1 MSFQVGDIVGDYQIV
16 GLLGVGGM
24 GKVYKVR
31 NQISDRI
38 DALKVLLPDLA
49 DNPDLED
56 RFVREIKVLASLNH
70 PNIAGLRI
78 GGHRDRISLH
88 PAGWPSTREALTPQE
103 PDRREQRSSVPDL
116 STILIQLFAGLSRG
130 MVLFLLSAGLSLI
143 FGVMNI
149 LNFAHATFWLLA
161 GYITV
166 TIYNYLLGYFEPGFY
181 LLIPAVVAATA
192 IMIVVGLVVERFL
205 IRRMYNRELAEQL
218 LLTFALVLILGD
230 VIKLIW
236 GVENRRI
243 FVPVT
248 PVEAFGAFINP
259 YYFFLIGAGLA
270 VAIGLWAFL
279 HRTKYGK
286 IVRAA
291 VYSREM
297 VSALGIRIPLIYAG
311 VFAAGIGIAAFAAG
325 IFSPLLPMGLGVDI
339 DIIIQCFAVVVIG
352 GFGSILG
359 TFVAS
364 LLVGIVYSFS
374 ILLWPDGA
382 VAVIFLIVIAVLI
395 WRPWGLFGTE
405 LRS

>member
-1 MSFQVGDIVGDYQIV
+1 
-16 GLLGVGGM
+16 
-24 GKVYKVR
+24 
-31 NQISDRI
+31 
-38 DALKVLLPDLA
+38 
-49 DNPDLED
+49 
-56 RFVREIKVLASLNH
+56 
-70 PNIAGLRI
+70 
-78 GGHRDRISLH
+78 
-88 PAGWPSTREALTPQE
+88 
-103 PDRREQRSSVPDL
+103 VPDL
-116 STILIQLFAGLSRG
+116 SAILIQLFAGLSRG

-143 FGVMNI
+143 FGVMNV

-270 VAIGLWAFL
+270 VAIGLWLFL

-325 IFSPLLPMGLGVDI
+325 IFSPLLPMALGVDI

-364 LLVGIVYSFS
+364 LLVGVVYSFS
-374 ILLWPDGA
+374 ILIWPDGA
-382 VAVIFLIVIAVLI
+382 LAVIFLIVIAVLT